1 MLLLPTGQVLYSASR
16 KDIEVY
22 TPDPG
27 GQAAWMPTIT
37 QFPATLDVRNTY
49 QISGTQFN
57 GLSQACSYGDD
68 AQMATNYPIVR
79 LQNAGKTY
87 YLRTFNHSTMA
98 VATGDAIVTTNISIP
113 STVPQGAASMVV
125 IANGIASNP
134 VSVDITRA
142 PSSAGDPYG
151 YLFAAE
157 GTQHVNYRS
166 ADKHIYELWWDG
178 SGWHFGDLTAATGA
192 PLAASGPHGYV
203 FVAEGTQHVNYRA
216 VDNHVYEL
224 WWQSG
229 AWHYGDLTVATGAA
243 VAASDPHGYMF
254 DAQGTQH
261 VNYRGADDHVYE
273 LWWDGNGW
281 HYGDL
286 TP

>member
-142 PSSAGDPYG
+142 LPRPAIPTDTCSLRKVHSTSII
-151 YLFAAE
+151 AAPTNTFMSC
-157 GTQHVNYRS
+157 G
-166 ADKHIYELWWDG
+166 G
-178 SGWHFGDLTAATGA
+178 TAAA
-192 PLAASGPHGYV
+192 
-203 FVAEGTQHVNYRA
+203 GTSV
-216 VDNHVYEL
+216 
-224 WWQSG
+224 
-229 AWHYGDLTVATGAA
+229 T
-243 VAASDPHGYMF
+243 
-254 DAQGTQH
+254 
-261 VNYRGADDHVYE
+261 
-273 LWWDGNGW
+273 
-281 HYGDL
+281 
-286 TP
+286 